1 MVLVQLTKFDLI
13 CGVKILVWS
22 IRPHSP
28 WTRSFCFVVFITRIS
43 ISITHHSKIVCP
55 TDASIIWV
63 DSLHSKILRIS
74 VRLVWLNFVSLFYYL
89 AYFCYYF
96 WVSLYF
102 LILFMSLTVLFQ
114 LIFHFYLQYSQQKV
128 FSFSKIIRSQ
138 TDHK

>member
-1 MVLVQLTKFDLI
+1 MVLVKLTKFDLI

-74 VRLVWLNFVSLFYYL
+74 VRLVWLNFASLFYYL

-114 LIFHFYLQYSQQKV
+114 LIFHLLSTVLSAKSFHFQQNNQ
-128 FSFSKIIRSQ
+128 IPNRP
-138 TDHK
+138 